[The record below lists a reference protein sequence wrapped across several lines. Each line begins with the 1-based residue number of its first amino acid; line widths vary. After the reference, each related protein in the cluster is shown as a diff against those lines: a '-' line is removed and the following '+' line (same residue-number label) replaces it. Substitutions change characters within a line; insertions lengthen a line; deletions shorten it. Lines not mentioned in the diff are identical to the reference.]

1 MPETGLPLPPLL
13 GLGLSEAGEA
23 GAGLGEGGA
32 EVRDRDGVREP
43 GRGLGL
49 FKLFLDLPRPKD
61 IRAESERWNP
71 SLGVAGPLSLGGG
84 VLDMLSA
91 LP

>member
-13 GLGLSEAGEA
+13 SRGLREAGEA

-32 EVRDRDGVREP
+32 EVRDSDGVREP

-49 FKLFLDLPRPKD
+49 FKLFLDLLRPID
-61 IRAESERWNP
+61 IRAESERWKP
-71 SLGVAGPLSLGGG
+71 SLGVGGPLSLGGG
-84 VLDMLSA
+84 VFDMVSA